1 MAYTIV
7 KSDGVVLTTIAD
19 GTINTTSTSLALPG
33 RNYAG
38 YGQALDTNFVHLA
51 ENFAS
56 PTPPVNALRGQLWYN
71 TNNSTLYVCPTDN
84 ETNSANW
91 SALSSAT
98 SGGTTTF
105 GAVTVTGNVLANN
118 FIATND
124 FIGNAITVSYATVTA
139 NANINDANISTANI
153 GCLYTNC
160 ISTGAAT
167 TSGNLTGLWSING
180 GPGGN
185 SANGLILNT
194 GGIYINNTGNL
205 YGIKTDKYM
214 WANGVPISFAGT
226 YSNSNV
232 QSYLPTYIGN
242 FGSAGGASTFNG
254 NTLTTGANTNAG
266 NITGNWTLTLGSRL
280 QATYADLAERFEA
293 DQEYEPGT
301 VVEIGGEKEIT
312 SVKNELSEDVLG
324 VISNTAAFTMN
335 SVAGDDKTHPAV
347 AIGGR
352 VSVKVTGKIHKGQR
366 LVSAGN
372 GIARG
377 AKSGE
382 ATAFNS
388 IGRALEDKT
397 TTDVDFI
404 KAIVIIK

>member
-1 MAYTIV
+1 
-7 KSDGVVLTTIAD
+7 
-19 GTINTTSTSLALPG
+19 
-33 RNYAG
+33 
-38 YGQALDTNFVHLA
+38 
-51 ENFAS
+51 
-56 PTPPVNALRGQLWYN
+56 LWYN
-71 TNNSTLYVCPTDN
+71 TNNATLYVCPTDN

-91 SALSSAT
+91 SALASAT

-105 GAVTVTGNVLANN
+105 GAVTVTGNVVANN
-118 FIATND
+118 FIAIND
-124 FIGNAITVSYATVTA
+124 FIGNSITVSYATVTA
-139 NANINDANISTANI
+139 NANINDANISTANL

-160 ISTGAAT
+160 ISTGST
-167 TSGNLTGLWSING
+167 TTAGNITGLWTING

-185 SANGLILNT
+185 TANGLILNT

-214 WANGVPISFAGT
+214 YANGVPVSFAGT

-232 QSYLPTYIGN
+232 QNYLPNYTGN
-242 FGSAGGASTFNG
+242 FGSNSGASTFNG
-254 NTLTTGANTNAG
+254 TVLTTGANTNAG

-280 QATYADLAERFEA
+280 QATYADLAERFAA
-293 DQEYEPGT
+293 DDEYEPGT
-301 VVEIGGEKEIT
+301 VVEIGGTKEIT
-312 SVKNELSEDVLG
+312 SVKDDLSDNVLG
-324 VISNTAAFTMN
+324 VISDTAAFTMN

-352 VSVKVTGKIHKGQR
+352 VSVKVTGKVKKGQR

-372 GIARG
+372 GMARG
-377 AKSGE
+377 AVGDE
-382 ATAFNS
+382 ANAFNV

-397 TTDVDFI
+397 TTKSGTI

>member
-71 TNNSTLYVCPTDN
+71 TNNATLYVCPTDN

-91 SALSSAT
+91 SALASAT

-105 GAVTVTGNVLANN
+105 GAVTVTGNVVANN
-118 FIATND
+118 FIAIND

-160 ISTGAAT
+160 ISTGSAT
-167 TSGNLTGLWSING
+167 TAGNLTGLWSITG
-180 GPGGN
+180 GPGGA
-185 SANGLILNT
+185 SANGLILQT

-214 WANGVPISFAGT
+214 YANGAPVSFAGT

-232 QSYLPTYIGN
+232 QSYLPTYTGN
-242 FGSAGGASTFNG
+242 VGTTGGGSTFNG
-254 NTLTTGANTNAG
+254 NTLSTGANTTPG
-266 NITGNWTLTLGSRL
+266 NITGNWNLTVGSRL

-293 DQEYEPGT
+293 DDEYEPGT
-301 VVEIGGEKEIT
+301 VVELGGEKEIT
-312 SVKNELSEDVLG
+312 SVKTELSDNILG

-335 SVAGDDKTHPAV
+335 GAAGDDKTHPAI
-347 AIGGR
+347 AIAGR
-352 VSVKVTGKIHKGQR
+352 VSVKVIGKIKKNQR

-372 GIARG
+372 GMARG
-377 AKSGE
+377 AEEGE
-382 ATAFNS
+382 ANAFNV
-388 IGRALEDKT
+388 IGRALEDKNT
-397 TTDVDFI
+397 SKSGLI
-404 KAIVIIK
+404 KAIVIIR